1 MPRRRVRLLAM
12 ESFLT
17 RGYATGAG
25 DENRTRMASLEG
37 WGSAIEL
44 HPHFHDELRVR
55 GPGCVHGVGATGLEP
70 AIFCS
75 QSRRASRYATP
86 RSSGMVQ
93 TFRDECRARDC
104 DDQSSRLSALHGR
117 LAGVSPPRRI
127 TAAQREPSPG
137 GSRSVRAAITGVTSV
152 PSTVEQLSPT
162 RVKITVEAPF
172 ADLKSSMDKAY
183 AEVAK
188 SVSIPG
194 FRRGK
199 VPPVVID
206 QRFGRGVII
215 QEAFN
220 DSWQRFYGAAV
231 TENKLSPLAQPDV
244 EVTKLEDGDVIEFTA
259 EVDVRPEF
267 ELPDFSTLQAQI
279 DPLEVPDT
287 LVDQQLDV
295 LRPATEG
302 DIVTISLLAS
312 RDGEPLEDAAAEE
325 VEYTIGSGQML
336 DGLDEAVTGLSA
348 GESATFASTLV
359 SGPLKDEEA
368 DIQVTVTKVQTSE
381 LPDAD
386 DEFAQEASE
395 FDTIEE
401 LRTNIKERLTRIARL
416 EQASQA
422 RDAVLET
429 LVGQVALG
437 VPEHLLNSEVDNRRQ
452 QITEQLGQAGLTIEQ
467 YLADV
472 GQEQTEDEF
481 WADLEERSGQALKAQ
496 IILDKVAEEHS
507 LEVDQ
512 NDFTQHIVRKAQ
524 ADGVPP
530 QQVAD
535 HLKEHPHHIE
545 EYMLEIRR
553 GKALAM
559 IVESATVTDSNGSV
573 IELAKL
579 QEDGTYADSDA
590 QPEDLDAEAAEE
602 PTGEQVQNTGS

>member
-1 MPRRRVRLLAM
+1 MPRRHVRLLAV
-12 ESFLT
+12 EQLLT
-17 RGYATGAG
+17 RDYATGAG
-25 DENRTRMASLEG
+25 DENRTRMTSLEG

-44 HPHFHDELRVR
+44 HPRFRDD
-55 GPGCVHGVGATGLEP
+55 LEP
-70 AIFCS
+70 L
-75 QSRRASRYATP
+75 RRSCITESGRQDSNL
-86 RSSGMVQ
+86 RSSAPKADALAATLRPGRPAGPNV
-93 TFRDECRARDC
+93 RDECRARDC
-104 DDQSSRLSALHGR
+104 ADQSSCRTCPYGG
-117 LAGVSPPRRI
+117 LAGLSLPRRI
-127 TAAQREPSPG
+127 AAAQREPSLG
-137 GSRSVRAAITGVTSV
+137 RFDSVRAAITGVTSV

-162 RVKITVEAPF
+162 RVKITVEVPF
-172 ADLKSSMDKAY
+172 ADLKPSMDKAY

-188 SVSIPG
+188 SVNIPG

-220 DSWQRFYGAAV
+220 DSWQSFYGAAI
-231 TENKLSPLAQPDV
+231 TENNLSPLAQPDV

-267 ELPDFSTLQAQI
+267 DLPDFSTLQAQV
-279 DPLEVPDT
+279 DALDVPDT

-295 LRPATEG
+295 LRNRFGSRETVERPAADG
-302 DIVTISLLAS
+302 DIVTINLVAS
-312 RDGEPLEDAAAEE
+312 RDGEPLADATAED

-336 DGLDEAVTGLSA
+336 DGLDEAVIGLSA
-348 GESATFASTLV
+348 GESATFASDAGQR
-359 SGPLKDEEA
+359 SAEGRGSRHPGDRHQGA
-368 DIQVTVTKVQTSE
+368 TSE

-401 LRTNIKERLTRIARL
+401 LRASIEDRLTRIARL

-429 LVGQVALG
+429 LVGQVDIE
-437 VPEHLLNSEVDNRRQ
+437 VPEHLLNSEIDTRRK
-452 QITEQLGQAGLTIEQ
+452 QITEQLAQAGLTVEQ
-467 YLADV
+467 YLADI
-472 GQEQTEDEF
+472 GEDQTEDEF
-481 WADLEERSGQALKAQ
+481 WADLEERSAQALKAQ

-507 LEVDQ
+507 LDVDQ

-559 IVESATVTDSNGSV
+559 IVESAT
-573 IELAKL
+573 
-579 QEDGTYADSDA
+579 
-590 QPEDLDAEAAEE
+590 P
-602 PTGEQVQNTGS
+602 

>member
-1 MPRRRVRLLAM
+1 M
-12 ESFLT
+12 
-17 RGYATGAG
+17 
-25 DENRTRMASLEG
+25 
-37 WGSAIEL
+37 
-44 HPHFHDELRVR
+44 
-55 GPGCVHGVGATGLEP
+55 
-70 AIFCS
+70 
-75 QSRRASRYATP
+75 
-86 RSSGMVQ
+86 
-93 TFRDECRARDC
+93 
-104 DDQSSRLSALHGR
+104 
-117 LAGVSPPRRI
+117 
-127 TAAQREPSPG
+127 
-137 GSRSVRAAITGVTSV
+137 

-162 RVKITVEAPF
+162 RVKITVEVPF
-172 ADLKSSMDKAY
+172 ADLKASMDKAY

-188 SVSIPG
+188 SVNIPG

-267 ELPDFSTLQAQI
+267 DLPDFTSLEAQV
-279 DPLEVPDT
+279 DALDVPDT

-295 LRPATEG
+295 LRNRFGSRETVERPAADG
-302 DIVTISLLAS
+302 DIVTINLVAS
-312 RDGEPLEDAAAEE
+312 RDGEPLADATADG
-325 VEYTIGSGQML
+325 VEHTVGSGQML
-336 DGLDEAVTGLSA
+336 DGLDEAVLGLSA
-348 GESATFASTLV
+348 GESATFASKLV

-368 DIQVTVTKVQTSE
+368 DILVTVTKVQASE

-401 LRTNIKERLTRIARL
+401 LRASIEDRLTRMARL
-416 EQASQA
+416 EQATQA

-429 LVGQVALG
+429 LVGQVEID
-437 VPEHLLNSEVDNRRQ
+437 VPEHLLDSEIDARRK
-452 QITEQLGQAGLTIEQ
+452 QITEQLAQAGLTVEQ
-467 YLADV
+467 YLADI
-472 GQEQTEDEF
+472 GEDQTEDEF
-481 WADLEERSGQALKAQ
+481 WADLEDRSAQALKAQ

-507 LEVDQ
+507 LDVDQ
-512 NDFTQHIVRKAQ
+512 NDFTQHLVRKAQ

-530 QQVAD
+530 QQLAD

-559 IVESATVTDSNGSV
+559 IVESATVIDSNGSV

-579 QEDGTYADSDA
+579 RDDGSYAES
-590 QPEDLDAEAAEE
+590 EAEPADEVSEMAEQ
-602 PTGEQVQNTGS
+602 PTGEEAEESSA